1 MEKRILAV
9 IGSSGAGLPI
19 ITSIF
24 HGMPRLKGPVVLV
37 QHMPVYINKSVRD
50 NLAGRTEMT
59 VKIADQDDPLLP
71 GFLYLAPSELHLTFS
86 KNERVRLTG
95 GEKVNYVCPSIDVAM
110 KSLTQSPPVAPLGI
124 LLSGVGDDGIE
135 GIRHIKRLGGVT
147 VALKKNATTIT
158 GMAEDAAATGDVD
171 FMMDP
176 ASIRN
181 LLIAHL
187 GA

>member
-1 MEKRILAV
+1 MEKRNLAV

-37 QHMPVYINKSVRD
+37 QHMPAYINKSVRD

-59 VKIADQDDPLLP
+59 VKIADPDDPLLP
-71 GFLYLAPSELHLTFS
+71 GFLYLAPSELHLSFS
-86 KNERVRLTG
+86 KNERIRLTG
-95 GEKVNYVCPSIDVAM
+95 GAKVNYVCPSIDVAM
-110 KSLTQSPPVAPLGI
+110 KSLTETPPVYPLGI

-135 GIRHIKRLGGVT
+135 GIRHVKRIGGVT
-147 VALKKNATTIT
+147 VALKKGATTIT

-171 FMMDP
+171 FTMDP
-176 ASIRN
+176 ESIRN
-181 LLIAHL
+181 LLIAQL